1 MKSIEIIVPRD
12 LVKKFYPHPENYGNG
27 NYVVDLVNGMFTDV
41 FYREEGDFVTLTN
54 DEEIIDYLKSNYI
67 KPREYVFINGVFSVR
82 EVDSELTSEWKVVE
96 PKKVSATLPHD
107 INLKGQYFLCFY
119 WIEVGIIKVENME
132 LVVKVYENELID
144 DLSVKTALN
153 VFIES
158 MEWK

>member
-12 LVKKFYPHPENYGNG
+12 LIKKFYPHPENYGDG

-54 DEEIIDYLKSNYI
+54 DEEIINYLKSNYI

-132 LVVKVYENELID
+132 LVVKVYEKELID

-158 MEWK
+158 ME

>member
-82 EVDSELTSEWKVVE
+82 EVDSELTSEWKVIE

-158 MEWK
+158 ME